1 MSDRDREKQVRFSH
15 LHDYNSSGTLARGM
29 HEITVPFSH
38 TVFLP
43 VLRLSIMRDRY
54 GFLI

>member
-1 MSDRDREKQVRFSH
+1 MSDHDREKQVRFSH